1 MCGEEQV
8 RENIMLREILFG
20 IGVIGLAIFILI
32 LLLLPLVCTIILGT
46 FLATNLG
53 FTGLVWW
60 AFVILFYLIIMGILG
75 LLA

>member
-1 MCGEEQV
+1 
-8 RENIMLREILFG
+8 MLRELLLG
-20 IGVIGLAIFILI
+20 IGVGGLAIFVLI
-32 LLLLPLVCTIILGT
+32 ILLLPLVCTIILGT
-46 FLATNLG
+46 YLATSLG

>member
-1 MCGEEQV
+1 MF
-8 RENIMLREILFG
+8 RELLLG
-20 IGVIGLAIFILI
+20 IGVVGLVIFILI

-46 FLATNLG
+46 YLATALG
-53 FTGLVWW
+53 LSGLVWW